1 MSPTRGRSP
10 SMKGLDPIVAPLGGG
25 AAGKGRGPGE
35 GLRVARDLVRLAGA
49 AIRGMHRGE
58 DVKSPLDAV
67 RDATSRLREVLADHP
82 DLWHGGAGEGALQ
95 EAAEAAIGHSVLG
108 GATLPHTRR

>member
-1 MSPTRGRSP
+1 MSPTRGPRRE
-10 SMKGLDPIVAPLGGG
+10 AE
-25 AAGKGRGPGE
+25 RGE
-35 GLRVARDLVRLAGA
+35 KDRVREEALRVARDLVRLAGA

-82 DLWHGGAGEGALQ
+82 DLWHGGAVEVALQ
-95 EAAEAAIGHSVLG
+95 EAAEAAIVPSGPGDAALRDHRE
-108 GATLPHTRR
+108 TRVT